1 MQLLACWIARQDLL
15 GILAAS
21 AMCFWRAAAA
31 ASGSLRSIAL
41 MHASD
46 MVFRIPP
53 RSTTPHGAAYVD
65 AGQGEPVVLIH
76 GVGLRLEAWAP
87 QLESLAATHR
97 VIAVDLPGHGT
108 SSPIGQGSGLAE
120 FVDWFTTTLDD
131 LGLDSVNVAGHSM
144 GALIAGGCA
153 VTAPER
159 VRRVALLSAV
169 HCRDR
174 AAASAVMARAAEI
187 AAGKLD
193 PIAPLSR
200 WFGDDCSA
208 SEPYLLVKDWLTA
221 VDMEAYATAYGA
233 FAEGDDLYAARW
245 PGVACPALLLT
256 GELDPNSTPQ
266 MSRDLAAA
274 APDAEACI
282 IAGHRHMVNMTAP
295 DEVTTALRH
304 WLTRKA

>member
-1 MQLLACWIARQDLL
+1 MT
-15 GILAAS
+15 
-21 AMCFWRAAAA
+21 
-31 ASGSLRSIAL
+31 
-41 MHASD
+41 
-46 MVFRIPP
+46 FRTPP
-53 RSTTPHGAAYVD
+53 RSRTSHGAAYVD
-65 AGQGEPVVLIH
+65 AGEGEPVVLIH

-87 QLESLAATHR
+87 QIEALAASHR

-108 SSPIGQGSGLAE
+108 SSPIAQGSGLAS

-131 LGLDSVNVAGHSM
+131 LGLDSANVAGHSM

-159 VRRVALLSAV
+159 ALRVALLSAV
-169 HCRDR
+169 HRRDR
-174 AAASAVMARAAEI
+174 AAATAVRARAAEI

-200 WFGDDCSA
+200 WFGDECLA

-221 VDMEAYATAYGA
+221 VDIEAYATAYGA
-233 FAEGDDLYAARW
+233 FAEGDDLYAAGW
-245 PGVACPALLLT
+245 PCVTCPALLLT

-266 MSRDLAAA
+266 MSHDLAAA
-274 APDAEACI
+274 APHAEACI

-295 DEVTTALRH
+295 DEVTAALRH
-304 WLTRKA
+304 WLTRKV